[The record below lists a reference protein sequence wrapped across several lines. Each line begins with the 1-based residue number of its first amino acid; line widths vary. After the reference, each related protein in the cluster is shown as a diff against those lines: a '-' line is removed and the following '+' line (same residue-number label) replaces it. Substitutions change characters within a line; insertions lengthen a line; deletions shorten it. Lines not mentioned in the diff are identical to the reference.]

1 MLFGTRDFGLKFDNE
16 GSALMVIRKGIL
28 TPVSLLV
35 ALSIALTF
43 MVNPVADAASKKTLK
58 LLWSDEFNGKKGSQP
73 SAKTWTRE
81 IGGGGWGNSER
92 QFYTDKAANASM
104 DGAGR
109 LVITANRISNE
120 YGDLI
125 GDVPGTED
133 ILNRCSEC
141 QFTSA
146 RMKTARNLSFQYG
159 RIEARIKMPQGVGT
173 WPAFW
178 MLGGDLLD
186 GVPWPECGEIDI
198 MEFRGDIPDRST
210 SAIHGPTTP
219 PGSGLGAAFLSYDSL
234 SNGYHTYAIEWK
246 KNSLTFIVDGRVTG
260 TYSSA
265 DTGSRGWVYNQ
276 KFFMIL
282 NLAMGGT
289 YAGEYIDPMVNQA
302 QLHVDYIRF
311 YSVNGVGKVF
321 KG

>member
-1 MLFGTRDFGLKFDNE
+1 MRARWVVPASGLLAITVAMGLF
-16 GSALMVIRKGIL
+16 
-28 TPVSLLV
+28 
-35 ALSIALTF
+35 
-43 MVNPVADAASKKTLK
+43 VNPVADAASKKTLK
-58 LLWSDEFNGKKGSQP
+58 LLWSDEFNGKKGTLP
-73 SAKTWTRE
+73 SAKAWSRE

-120 YGDLI
+120 YAEQI
-125 GDVPGTED
+125 GEVPGTED

-146 RMKTARNLSFQYG
+146 RMKTARNIGFMYG
-159 RIEARIKMPQGVGT
+159 RIEARIKMPVGVGT

-198 MEFRGDIPDRST
+198 MEFRGDIPDQST

-219 PGSGLGAAFLSYDSL
+219 QGSGLGARFVSGPPLSD
-234 SNGYHTYAIEWK
+234 GYHTYALEWK

-260 TYSSA
+260 TYTSA

-276 KFFMIL
+276 KFFLIL

-289 YAGEYIDPMVNQA
+289 YAGEYIDPGLNQA

-311 YSVNGVGKVF
+311 YSVNGVGKVI

>member
-1 MLFGTRDFGLKFDNE
+1 MATRKVILAPTSLF
-16 GSALMVIRKGIL
+16 
-28 TPVSLLV
+28 V
-35 ALSIALTF
+35 AVSIALTF
-43 MVNPVADAASKKTLK
+43 MVNPAADAATKKTLK
-58 LLWSDEFNGKKGSQP
+58 LLWSDEFNGKKGTLP
-73 SAKTWTRE
+73 SSKTWTRE

-311 YSVNGVGKVF
+311 YSINGVGKVF

>member
-1 MLFGTRDFGLKFDNE
+1 MAKRK
-16 GSALMVIRKGIL
+16 ALL
-28 TPVSLLV
+28 APTSLLV
-35 ALSIALTF
+35 ALSIALTSA
-43 MVNPVADAASKKTLK
+43 VSPVADAASKKTLK
-58 LLWSDEFNGKKGSQP
+58 LLWSDEFNGKKGSLP
-73 SAKTWTRE
+73 SPKTWSRE

-92 QFYTDKAANASM
+92 QYYTDKAANASM
-104 DGAGR
+104 DGSGR

-120 YGDLI
+120 YAEQI
-125 GDVPGTED
+125 GEVPGTED

-146 RMKTARNLSFQYG
+146 RMKTARNIGFMYG
-159 RIEARIKMPQGVGT
+159 RIEARIKMPQGIGT

-198 MEFRGDIPDRST
+198 MEFRGDIPDRTT
-210 SAIHGPTTP
+210 SALHGPTTP
-219 PGSGLGAAFLSYDSL
+219 PGSGLGAAFMSYDSL
-234 SNGYHTYAIEWK
+234 SNGFHTYAIEWK
-246 KNSLTFIVDGRVTG
+246 KNSIAFIVDGRVTG

-276 KFFMIL
+276 EFFLIL

-289 YAGEYIDPMVNQA
+289 YAGEDIDPMLNQA
-302 QLHVDYIRF
+302 QLYVDYIRY
-311 YSVNGVGKVF
+311 YSINGVGKVI

>member
-1 MLFGTRDFGLKFDNE
+1 MATRKVILAPTSLF
-16 GSALMVIRKGIL
+16 
-28 TPVSLLV
+28 V
-35 ALSIALTF
+35 AISIALTF
-43 MVNPVADAASKKTLK
+43 MVNPVADAATKKTLK
-58 LLWSDEFNGKKGSQP
+58 LLWSDEFNGKKGSLP
-73 SAKTWTRE
+73 SSKTWSRE

-234 SNGYHTYAIEWK
+234 SNGYHIYAIEWK
-246 KNSLTFIVDGRVTG
+246 KNSITFIVDGRVTG

-276 KFFMIL
+276 KFFLIL

-311 YSVNGVGKVF
+311 YSVNGVGKVY

>member
-1 MLFGTRDFGLKFDNE
+1 MAMRKVLLAPTSLF
-16 GSALMVIRKGIL
+16 
-28 TPVSLLV
+28 V

-43 MVNPVADAASKKTLK
+43 MVNPVADAATKKTLK
-58 LLWSDEFNGKKGSQP
+58 LLWSDEFNGKKGSLP
-73 SAKTWTRE
+73 SSKTWSRE

-92 QFYTDKAANASM
+92 QYYTDKAANASM

-120 YGDLI
+120 YAEQI
-125 GDVPGTED
+125 GEVPGTED

-159 RIEARIKMPQGVGT
+159 RIEARMKMPQGVGT

-198 MEFRGDIPDRST
+198 LEFRGDIPDRST

-246 KNSLTFIVDGRVTG
+246 KNAITFIVDGRVTG

-265 DTGSRGWVYNQ
+265 DTGTRGWVYNQ
-276 KFFMIL
+276 KFFLIL

>member
-1 MLFGTRDFGLKFDNE
+1 LAKNKAVL
-16 GSALMVIRKGIL
+16 A
-28 TPVSLLV
+28 PASLLV
-35 ALSIALTF
+35 ALSVALSLL
-43 MVNPVADAASKKTLK
+43 VNPVADAATKKSLK
-58 LLWSDEFNGKKGSQP
+58 LLWSDEFNGKKGSLP
-73 SAKTWTRE
+73 SSKVWSAE

-92 QFYTDKAANASM
+92 QYYTNKSSNASM
-104 DGAGR
+104 DGSGR
-109 LVITANRISNE
+109 LVITADRISNE
-120 YGDLI
+120 YAEQV

-146 RMKTARNLSFQYG
+146 RLKTARKLSFQYG
-159 RIEARIKMPQGVGT
+159 RIEARIKLPQGVGT

-198 MEFRGDIPDRST
+198 MEFRGDISDQST

-219 PGSGLGAAFLSYDSL
+219 KGSGLGTRFLSFAPL
-234 SNGYHTYAIEWK
+234 SDDYHTFAIEWK
-246 KNSLTFIVDGRVTG
+246 KNSLSFIVDGRVTG
-260 TYSSA
+260 TFSSA

-276 KFFMIL
+276 KFFLIL

-289 YAGEYIDPMVNQA
+289 YAGEFIDPSLNQA
-302 QLHVDYIRF
+302 QLSVDYIRF

>member
-1 MLFGTRDFGLKFDNE
+1 MAKNKAVL
-16 GSALMVIRKGIL
+16 A
-28 TPVSLLV
+28 PASLLV
-35 ALSIALTF
+35 ALSVALSLL
-43 MVNPVADAASKKTLK
+43 VNPVADAATKKSLK
-58 LLWSDEFNGKKGSQP
+58 LLWSDEFNGKKGSLP
-73 SAKTWTRE
+73 SSKVWSAE

-92 QFYTDKAANASM
+92 QYYTNKSSNASM
-104 DGAGR
+104 DGSGR
-109 LVITANRISNE
+109 LVITADRISNE
-120 YGDLI
+120 YAEQVGE
-125 GDVPGTED
+125 VPGTED

-146 RMKTARNLSFQYG
+146 RLKTARKLSFQYG
-159 RIEARIKMPQGVGT
+159 RIEARIKLPQGVGT

-198 MEFRGDIPDRST
+198 MEFRGDISDQST

-219 PGSGLGAAFLSYDSL
+219 QGSGLGTRFLSFAPL
-234 SNGYHTYAIEWK
+234 SDDYHTFAIEWK
-246 KNSLTFIVDGRVTG
+246 KNSLSFIVDGRVTG
-260 TYSSA
+260 TFSSA

-276 KFFMIL
+276 KFFLIL

-289 YAGEYIDPMVNQA
+289 YAGEFIDPTLNQA
-302 QLHVDYIRF
+302 QLSVDYIRF

>member
-1 MLFGTRDFGLKFDNE
+1 MATRKVLLAPT
-16 GSALMVIRKGIL
+16 SVLLALSMIL
-28 TPVSLLV
+28 TFP
-35 ALSIALTF
+35 
-43 MVNPVADAASKKTLK
+43 VNPVADAAPKKLK
-58 LLWSDEFNGKKGSQP
+58 LLWSDEFNGSKGSRP
-73 SAKTWTRE
+73 SSKVWSAE

-104 DGAGR
+104 DGSGR
-109 LVITANRISNE
+109 LVITANRISNQYAE
-120 YGDLI
+120 QVGE
-125 GDVPGTED
+125 VPGTED

-146 RMKTARNLSFQYG
+146 RLKTARKLSFQYG
-159 RIEARIKMPQGVGT
+159 RIEARIKLPEGIGT

-198 MEFRGDIPDRST
+198 MEFRGDIPDQST

-219 PGSGLGAAFLSYDSL
+219 QGSGLGARFLSVEPL
-234 SNGYHTYAIEWK
+234 SAGYHTYALEWR

-260 TYSSA
+260 RFTSA

-276 KFFMIL
+276 KFFLIL

-289 YAGEYIDPMVNQA
+289 YTGEYIDPTLNQA
-302 QLHVDYIRF
+302 QLSVDYIRF

-321 KG
+321 RG

>member
-1 MLFGTRDFGLKFDNE
+1 MATKKMILAPASLF
-16 GSALMVIRKGIL
+16 
-28 TPVSLLV
+28 V
-35 ALSIALTF
+35 ALSIALTS
-43 MVNPVADAASKKTLK
+43 MVTPMADAASKKTLK
-58 LLWSDEFNGKKGSQP
+58 LLWSDEFNGKKGSLP
-73 SAKTWTRE
+73 SSKTWTRE

-92 QFYTDKAANASM
+92 QYYTDKATNASM

-120 YGDLI
+120 YAEQVGE
-125 GDVPGTED
+125 VPGTED

-159 RIEARIKMPQGVGT
+159 RIEARMKMPQGVGT

-198 MEFRGDIPDRST
+198 MEFRGDIPDRTT

-219 PGSGLGAAFLSYDSL
+219 LGSGLGAAFLSYDSL

-246 KNSLTFIVDGRVTG
+246 KNSITFIVDGRVTG

-265 DTGSRGWVYNQ
+265 DTGTRGWVYNQ
-276 KFFMIL
+276 KFFLIL
-282 NLAMGGT
+282 NLAMGGP
-289 YAGEYIDPMVNQA
+289 YAGEYIAPMVNQA

>member
-1 MLFGTRDFGLKFDNE
+1 MAKNKAVL
-16 GSALMVIRKGIL
+16 A
-28 TPVSLLV
+28 PASLLV
-35 ALSIALTF
+35 ALSVTLSLL
-43 MVNPVADAASKKTLK
+43 VNPVADAATKKSLK
-58 LLWSDEFNGKKGSQP
+58 LLWSDEFNGKKGTLP
-73 SAKTWTRE
+73 SSKVWSAE

-92 QFYTDKAANASM
+92 QYYTNKSSNASM
-104 DGAGR
+104 DGSGR
-109 LVITANRISNE
+109 LVITADRISNE
-120 YGDLI
+120 YAEQVGE
-125 GDVPGTED
+125 VPGTED

-146 RMKTARNLSFQYG
+146 RLKTARKLSFQYG
-159 RIEARIKMPQGVGT
+159 RIEARMKLPQGVGT

-198 MEFRGDIPDRST
+198 MEFRGDISDQST

-219 PGSGLGAAFLSYDSL
+219 PGSGLGTRFLSFAPMSDDF
-234 SNGYHTYAIEWK
+234 HTFAIEWK
-246 KNSLTFIVDGRVTG
+246 KNSITFIVDGRATG

-276 KFFMIL
+276 KFFLIL

-289 YAGEYIDPMVNQA
+289 YAGEFIDPTLNQA
-302 QLHVDYIRF
+302 QLSVDYIRF

>member
-1 MLFGTRDFGLKFDNE
+1 MNQRMRSSL
-16 GSALMVIRKGIL
+16 SAAVIL
-28 TPVSLLV
+28 SLGFSLHF
-35 ALSIALTF
+35 APLA
-43 MVNPVADAASKKTLK
+43 NAAPKKLK
-58 LLWSDEFNGKKGSQP
+58 LLWSDEFNGPQGTRP
-73 SAKTWTRE
+73 SPKVWTSE

-92 QFYTDKAANASM
+92 QYYTNLAANAAMNGS
-104 DGAGR
+104 GR

-120 YGDLI
+120 YAEQVGDA
-125 GDVPGTED
+125 PGTED

-146 RMKTARNLSFQYG
+146 RLKTARKLSFMYG
-159 RIEARIKMPQGVGT
+159 RVEARLKLPQGIGT

-198 MEFRGDIPDRST
+198 MEFRGDIPDQST

-219 PGSGLGAAFLSYDSL
+219 PGSGLGARFLSGPPL
-234 SNGYHTYAIEWK
+234 SDEYHTFAIEWK
-246 KNSLTFIVDGRVTG
+246 KNQIDFIVDGRPTG
-260 TYSSA
+260 SYSST

-276 KFFMIL
+276 KFFLIL

-289 YAGEYIDPMVNQA
+289 YAGEYIDPTLNQA
-302 QLHVDYIRF
+302 QLHVDYIRY

-321 KG
+321 KN

>member
-1 MLFGTRDFGLKFDNE
+1 MAAKKALLAPTSLF
-16 GSALMVIRKGIL
+16 
-28 TPVSLLV
+28 V
-35 ALSIALTF
+35 ALSIALNSA
-43 MVNPVADAASKKTLK
+43 VSPVADAAPKKTLK
-58 LLWSDEFNGKKGSQP
+58 LLWSDEFNGKKGSLP
-73 SAKTWTRE
+73 SSKTWARE

-92 QFYTDKAANASM
+92 QYYTDKAANASM

-120 YGDLI
+120 YGEQV
-125 GDVPGTED
+125 GVVPGTED

-146 RMKTARNLSFQYG
+146 RMKTARKIGFMYG
-159 RIEARIKMPQGVGT
+159 RVEARIKMPQGVGT

-178 MLGGDLLD
+178 MLGGDSID

-219 PGSGLGAAFLSYDSL
+219 KGSGLGAAFMNYDSL
-234 SNGYHTYAIEWK
+234 SNDFHTYAIEWK
-246 KNSLTFIVDGRVTG
+246 KNSISFIVDGRVTG
-260 TYSSA
+260 TFSSA
-265 DTGSRGWVYNQ
+265 DTGTRGWVYNQ
-276 KFFMIL
+276 EFFLIL

-289 YAGEYIDPMVNQA
+289 YAGEYIDPTLNQA
-302 QLHVDYIRF
+302 QVSFDYIRF
-311 YSVNGVGKVF
+311 YSINGVGKVI

>member
-1 MLFGTRDFGLKFDNE
+1 
-16 GSALMVIRKGIL
+16 
-28 TPVSLLV
+28 
-35 ALSIALTF
+35 
-43 MVNPVADAASKKTLK
+43 
-58 LLWSDEFNGKKGSQP
+58 
-73 SAKTWTRE
+73 
-81 IGGGGWGNSER
+81 
-92 QFYTDKAANASM
+92 
-104 DGAGR
+104 
-109 LVITANRISNE
+109 
-120 YGDLI
+120 
-125 GDVPGTED
+125 
-133 ILNRCSEC
+133 
-141 QFTSA
+141 
-146 RMKTARNLSFQYG
+146 MKTARNLSFQYG

-198 MEFRGDIPDRST
+198 MEFRGDIPDRTT

-219 PGSGLGAAFLSYDSL
+219 QGSGLGAAFLSYDSL

-246 KNSLTFIVDGRVTG
+246 KNSITFIVDGRVTG

-265 DTGSRGWVYNQ
+265 DTGTRGWVYNQ
-276 KFFMIL
+276 KFFLIL

>member
-1 MLFGTRDFGLKFDNE
+1 MTKKRVL
-16 GSALMVIRKGIL
+16 L
-28 TPVSLLV
+28 TPISILMAVSV
-35 ALSIALTF
+35 ALTF
-43 MVNPVADAASKKTLK
+43 FVNPVADAATKKSLK
-58 LLWSDEFNGKKGSQP
+58 LLWSDEFNGKKGSAP
-73 SAKTWTRE
+73 SAKNWSRE

-92 QFYTDKAANASM
+92 QYYTDKASNASM

-109 LVITANRISNE
+109 LVITAKRISNE
-120 YGDLI
+120 YAEQVSED
-125 GDVPGTED
+125 PGTED

-146 RMKTARNLSFQYG
+146 RMKSARKVSFQYG
-159 RIEARIKMPQGVGT
+159 RIEARMKLPQGVGT

-198 MEFRGDIPDRST
+198 MEFRGDIPDQTT

-219 PGSGLGAAFLSYDSL
+219 QGSGLGARYLSVTPL
-234 SNGYHTYAIEWK
+234 SDDYHTYAIEWK
-246 KNSLTFIVDGRVTG
+246 KNSIDFIVDGRVTG
-260 TYSSA
+260 TYTSR

-276 KFFMIL
+276 KFFLIL

-289 YAGEYIDPMVNQA
+289 YAGEYIDPTLNQA
-302 QLHVDYIRF
+302 ELKVDYIRF
-311 YSVNGVGKVF
+311 YSVNGIGKVF
-321 KG
+321 KS

>member
-1 MLFGTRDFGLKFDNE
+1 MATRKVLLAPTSLF
-16 GSALMVIRKGIL
+16 
-28 TPVSLLV
+28 V

-43 MVNPVADAASKKTLK
+43 MVNPAADAATKKTLK
-58 LLWSDEFNGKKGSQP
+58 LLWSDEFNGKKGSLP
-73 SAKTWTRE
+73 SSKTWSRE

-92 QFYTDKAANASM
+92 QYYTDKAANASM

-120 YGDLI
+120 YSEQI
-125 GDVPGTED
+125 GEVPGTED

-198 MEFRGDIPDRST
+198 IETRGVEPNMASGVL
-210 SAIHGPTTP
+210 HGPGFGKGAGVGGTYQNPTP
-219 PGSGLGAAFLSYDSL
+219 LSDA
-234 SNGYHTYAIEWK
+234 YHVYAVEWK
-246 KNSLTFIVDGRVTG
+246 KNKVDFYLDDRLIASETPSSFAPGR
-260 TYSSA
+260 
-265 DTGSRGWVYNQ
+265 WVFNH
-276 KFFMIL
+276 KFFLIL
-282 NLAMGGT
+282 NLAMGGEF
-289 YAGEYIDPMVNQA
+289 GGDIDPNLMQTR
-302 QLHVDYIRF
+302 LFVDYIRY
-311 YSVNGVGKVF
+311 YSIDGVGKLTRN
-321 KG
+321 

>member
-1 MLFGTRDFGLKFDNE
+1 MANKK
-16 GSALMVIRKGIL
+16 VIL
-28 TPVSLLV
+28 APASLLV
-35 ALSIALTF
+35 ALSVALSLLL
-43 MVNPVADAASKKTLK
+43 NPVADAATKKSLK
-58 LLWSDEFNGKKGSQP
+58 LLWSDEFNGKKGTFP
-73 SAKTWTRE
+73 SSKTWSAE

-92 QFYTDKAANASM
+92 QYYTNKSSNASM
-104 DGAGR
+104 DGSGR

-120 YGDLI
+120 YSEQVGE
-125 GDVPGTED
+125 VQGTED

-146 RMKTARNLSFQYG
+146 RLKTARKLSFQYG

-198 MEFRGDIPDRST
+198 MEFRGDISDQST

-219 PGSGLGAAFLSYDSL
+219 QGSGLGARFLNVAPL
-234 SNGYHTYAIEWK
+234 SDDFHTYAIEWK

-260 TYSSA
+260 TFSSA
-265 DTGSRGWVYNQ
+265 DTGTRGWVYNQ
-276 KFFMIL
+276 KFFLIL

-289 YAGEYIDPMVNQA
+289 YAGEFIDPTLNQA
-302 QLHVDYIRF
+302 QLRVDYIRF
-311 YSVNGVGKVF
+311 YSVNGVGKVT

>member
-1 MLFGTRDFGLKFDNE
+1 
-16 GSALMVIRKGIL
+16 MVIRKGIL
-28 TPVSLLV
+28 APASIFI

-43 MVNPVADAASKKTLK
+43 MVNPAADAASKKTLK
-58 LLWSDEFNGKKGSQP
+58 LLWSDEFNGKKGSLV
-73 SAKTWTRE
+73 SSKTWSRE

-92 QFYTDKAANASM
+92 QYYTDKAANASM

-120 YGDLI
+120 YSEQI
-125 GDVPGTED
+125 GEVPGTED

-146 RMKTARNLSFQYG
+146 RMKTARNVGFMYG
-159 RIEARIKMPQGVGT
+159 RMEARIKMPVGIGT

-198 MEFRGDIPDRST
+198 MEFRGDIPDQTT

-219 PGSGLGAAFLSYDSL
+219 QGSGLGARFVSGPPLSD
-234 SNGYHTYAIEWK
+234 GYHTYAIEWK
-246 KNSLTFIVDGRVTG
+246 KNSLTFIVDGRTTG

-276 KFFMIL
+276 KFFLIL

-289 YAGEYIDPMVNQA
+289 YAGEYIDPTLNQA
-302 QLHVDYIRF
+302 QLSVDYIRF
-311 YSVNGVGKVF
+311 YSVNGVGKVI

>member
-1 MLFGTRDFGLKFDNE
+1 MANRKIILAPA
-16 GSALMVIRKGIL
+16 SALVAAC
-28 TPVSLLV
+28 V
-35 ALSIALTF
+35 ALSL
-43 MVNPVADAASKKTLK
+43 MVNPAADAAPKKTLK
-58 LLWSDEFNGKKGSQP
+58 LLWSDEFNGKKGPAP
-73 SAKTWTRE
+73 SAKNWSRE

-92 QFYTDKAANASM
+92 QYYTDKASNAAM

-109 LVITANRISNE
+109 LVRTSRRISNHYSE
-120 YGDLI
+120 QVSD
-125 GDVPGTED
+125 DPGTED

-146 RMKTARNLSFQYG
+146 RMKTARKVSFQYG
-159 RIEARIKMPQGVGT
+159 RVEARMKLPPGIGT

-198 MEFRGDIPDRST
+198 MEFRGDIPDQAT

-219 PGSGLGAAFLSYDSL
+219 QGSGLGARYLSMAPL
-234 SNGYHTYAIEWK
+234 SDGYHTYAIEWK
-246 KNSLTFIVDGRVTG
+246 KNSIDFIVDGRVNG
-260 TYSSA
+260 TYTSR
-265 DTGSRGWVYNQ
+265 DTGARGWVYNQ
-276 KFFMIL
+276 EFFIIL

-289 YAGEYIDPMVNQA
+289 YAGEYIDPALNQA
-302 QLHVDYIRF
+302 QLNIDYIRF
-311 YSVNGVGKVF
+311 YSVNGVGKVI

>member
-1 MLFGTRDFGLKFDNE
+1 
-16 GSALMVIRKGIL
+16 
-28 TPVSLLV
+28 
-35 ALSIALTF
+35 
-43 MVNPVADAASKKTLK
+43 MVNPVADAATKKTLK
-58 LLWSDEFNGKKGSQP
+58 LLWSDEFNGKKGTLP
-73 SAKTWTRE
+73 SSNTWSRE

-92 QFYTDKAANASM
+92 QYYTDKAANAAM

-120 YGDLI
+120 YGDQI
-125 GDVPGTED
+125 GEVPGTED

-146 RMKTARNLSFQYG
+146 RMKTARNIGFMYG
-159 RIEARIKMPQGVGT
+159 RIEARMKLPQGIGT

-198 MEFRGDIPDRST
+198 MEYRGDMSDQTT

-219 PGSGLGAAFLSYDSL
+219 PGSGLGTRYSNMTPLYD
-234 SNGYHTYAIEWK
+234 GFHTYAIEWRK
-246 KNSLTFIVDGRVTG
+246 KSSDFIVDGRVNG
-260 TYSSA
+260 SFSSA
-265 DTGSRGWVYNQ
+265 DTGTRGWVYNQ
-276 KFFMIL
+276 KFFLIL

-289 YAGEYIDPMVNQA
+289 YAGEFIDPTLNQA
-302 QLHVDYIRF
+302 QLSVDYIRF
-311 YSVNGVGKVF
+311 YSINGVGKVF
-321 KG
+321 KS

>member
-1 MLFGTRDFGLKFDNE
+1 MLMAKNKAVL
-16 GSALMVIRKGIL
+16 A
-28 TPVSLLV
+28 PASLLV
-35 ALSIALTF
+35 ALSVALSLL
-43 MVNPVADAASKKTLK
+43 VNPVADAATKKSLK
-58 LLWSDEFNGKKGSQP
+58 LLWSDEFNGKKGSLP
-73 SAKTWTRE
+73 SSKVWSAE

-92 QFYTDKAANASM
+92 QYYTNKSSNASM
-104 DGAGR
+104 DGSGR
-109 LVITANRISNE
+109 LVITADRISNE
-120 YGDLI
+120 YAEQVGE
-125 GDVPGTED
+125 VPGTED

-146 RMKTARNLSFQYG
+146 RLKTARKLSFQYG
-159 RIEARIKMPQGVGT
+159 RIEARMKLPQGVGT

-198 MEFRGDIPDRST
+198 MEFRGDISDQST

-219 PGSGLGAAFLSYDSL
+219 QGSGLGTRFLSFAPL
-234 SNGYHTYAIEWK
+234 SVDYHTFAIEWK
-246 KNSLTFIVDGRVTG
+246 KNSLSFIVDGRVTG
-260 TYSSA
+260 TFSSA

-276 KFFMIL
+276 KFFLIL

-289 YAGEYIDPMVNQA
+289 YAGEFIDPTLNQA
-302 QLHVDYIRF
+302 QLSVDYIRF
-311 YSVNGVGKVF
+311 FSVNGVGKVF

>member
-1 MLFGTRDFGLKFDNE
+1 MATRKVLLAPTSLF
-16 GSALMVIRKGIL
+16 
-28 TPVSLLV
+28 V

-43 MVNPVADAASKKTLK
+43 MVNPAADAATKKTLK
-58 LLWSDEFNGKKGSQP
+58 LLWSDEFNGKKGTLP
-73 SAKTWTRE
+73 SSKTWSRE

-219 PGSGLGAAFLSYDSL
+219 QGSGLGAAFLSYDSL

-246 KNSLTFIVDGRVTG
+246 KNSISFIVDGRVTG

-265 DTGSRGWVYNQ
+265 DTGTRGWVYNQ
-276 KFFMIL
+276 KFFLIL

>member
-1 MLFGTRDFGLKFDNE
+1 MAKRK
-16 GSALMVIRKGIL
+16 ALL
-28 TPVSLLV
+28 APTSLLF
-35 ALSIALTF
+35 ALSIALTS
-43 MVNPVADAASKKTLK
+43 VVSPVADAASKKTLK
-58 LLWSDEFNGKKGSQP
+58 LLWSDEFNGKKGSLP
-73 SAKTWTRE
+73 SPKTWSRE

-92 QFYTDKAANASM
+92 QYYTDKAANASM
-104 DGAGR
+104 DGSGR

-120 YGDLI
+120 YAEQI
-125 GDVPGTED
+125 GEVPGTED

-146 RMKTARNLSFQYG
+146 RMKTARNIGFMYG
-159 RIEARIKMPQGVGT
+159 RIEARIKMPQGIGT

-198 MEFRGDIPDRST
+198 MEFRGDIPDRTT
-210 SAIHGPTTP
+210 SALHGPTTP
-219 PGSGLGAAFLSYDSL
+219 PGSGLGAAFMSYDSL
-234 SNGYHTYAIEWK
+234 SNGFHTYAIEWK
-246 KNSLTFIVDGRVTG
+246 KNSITFIVDGRVTG

-276 KFFMIL
+276 EFFLIL

-289 YAGEYIDPMVNQA
+289 YAGEDIDPMLNQA
-302 QLHVDYIRF
+302 QLYVDYIRY
-311 YSVNGVGKVF
+311 YSINGVGKVI